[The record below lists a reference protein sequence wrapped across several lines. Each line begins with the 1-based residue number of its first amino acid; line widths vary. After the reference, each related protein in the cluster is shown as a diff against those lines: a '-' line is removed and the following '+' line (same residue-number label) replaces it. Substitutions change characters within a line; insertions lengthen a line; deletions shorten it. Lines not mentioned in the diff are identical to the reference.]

1 MMQRGHLYLVALLL
15 LFFVEGARAQDT
27 CDSDTDLFI
36 HRVVTIPQKP
46 LNPLLIQRFQAPA
59 LEIRCLSIQEAG
71 PAGTTPATCPTS
83 PPILCSRRAS
93 DTLGT
98 LSCETLTDYV
108 SDFNAKIDRGDRS
121 GPDMIWI
128 IKWDPAIKSVSC
140 FSRTLE
146 IRLLAFARGE
156 HVPSVAL
163 AVIFAIVA
171 FIVVLMIVLAMI
183 YFCRLRYKQ
192 MDQAGATTIGGPKMN
207 YRGMQMHAAE
217 PEANRNN
224 LTRVILPVKQ
234 SGAIEDLN
242 TKYENAIRTSPRG
255 TLIIDDDGDVSRG
268 PNMIMPPRRASP
280 PQPGD
285 GIDDPVLQ
293 SRIQDARRRGMVG
306 RRRGPP
312 GINEMDEDDDG
323 YGPENFDRD
332 GPLRA
337 MDDPNGGD
345 IVYDDYGQPIGR
357 RPPRRKGGRRGN
369 NYNTE
374 SQLFPTQDG
383 WSTIDDGT
391 RGAPSARGYTDPY
404 AEEFDENDVDE
415 NGEPRRRM
423 RGPQGFEGGNGN
435 FVKFQP
441 QWMHGS
447 FGRGGVI
454 PEFGEVDPSEMNHM
468 SNNNRG
474 PSTIRASN
482 PNNYPRPAQRYRN
495 PPPPTQQQQQ
505 QRGGS
510 EAPRVPE
517 SPLHGGLGRNSSN
530 TPRSIL
536 KKRRHQVGGA
546 SPMEENDD
554 GPAPVPFNNRPSID
568 RSNHPRGGSITSR
581 GGGPLGDG
589 GGPLGD
595 SRINPNV
602 YADPAKKGDSFQRG
616 GAKMHDKAVP
626 LEASHYE
633 SSNLP
638 EGAGGSASLSRRGS
652 IPTGGTVGG
661 GSRGGRGD
669 GAFVCQDCGE
679 NVGGA
684 TGNVF
689 CVATGKKH
697 L

>member
-1 MMQRGHLYLVALLL
+1 MQCGRMCLVALLL
-15 LFFVEGARAQDT
+15 LSVAARAQDT

-36 HRVVTIPQKP
+36 NRVVTIPQKP

-71 PAGTTPATCPTS
+71 PAGTTSATCPTS
-83 PPILCSRRAS
+83 PPILCSRLAS

-98 LSCETLTDYV
+98 LSCETLSDYV

-128 IKWDPAIKSVSC
+128 IKWDPAAKSVNC

-163 AVIFAIVA
+163 AVLFAIVV
-171 FIVVLMIVLAMI
+171 FIVVMMIVLAMI
-183 YFCRLRYKQ
+183 YFCRLRYMQ

-242 TKYENAIRTSPRG
+242 SKYEDAIRTSPRG
-255 TLIIDDDGDVSRG
+255 TLIIDDEGEVSRG
-268 PNMIMPPRRASP
+268 PNMVMPPRRASP

-285 GIDDPVLQ
+285 GINDPALQ

-323 YGPENFDRD
+323 YGPDNFDRD

-345 IVYDDYGQPIGR
+345 IVYDDYGQPMGR
-357 RPPRRKGGRRGN
+357 RPPRRRGGRRGGN
-369 NYNTE
+369 NNNAE

-383 WSTIDDGT
+383 WSTMDGGT

-404 AEEFDENDVDE
+404 AEEFDEDDVDE

-454 PEFGEVDPSEMNHM
+454 PEFGDVDPSEMHHT

-474 PSTIRASN
+474 PSTVHASN
-482 PNNYPRPAQRYRN
+482 PNNHPRPAQRYRN
-495 PPPPTQQQQQ
+495 PPPPTQQP

-517 SPLHGGLGRNSSN
+517 SPLHGGLGRNSQ

-536 KKRRHQVGGA
+536 KGKRRHQVGGA
-546 SPMEENDD
+546 SPMEENDE
-554 GPAPVPFNNRPSID
+554 PVSFNNRPSID
-568 RSNHPRGGSITSR
+568 RSNNPRGGSFGPSDTSR
-581 GGGPLGDG
+581 GGGGA
-589 GGPLGD
+589 LGD

-626 LEASHYE
+626 LEASQYE

-638 EGAGGSASLSRRGS
+638 GGGGGAGGGSAPGSRRGS
-652 IPTGGTVGG
+652 IPAGGAGG
-661 GSRGGRGD
+661 AGRGGGRGD

-684 TGNVF
+684 SGNVF